1 MKLLFTYLILICI
14 PRFANAQF
22 ITVTGSW
29 NPSVSNTQ
37 ISEAG
42 LNYTGS
48 TSSLSNQVL
57 IRVMRSTSFFSGLLT
72 WRVDVSKSD
81 INWNNN
87 LVLSNVRTGNG
98 TFQSTFFSSGIS
110 GGTTF
115 QTITNAN
122 TPFFNGNGNITNIPI
137 QFQLSGY
144 SLLIPAGTYST
155 NVIYTLIAL

>member
-1 MKLLFTYLILICI
+1 MKKYTLLLFLTLNVNYLK
-14 PRFANAQF
+14 AQF

-29 NPSVSNTQ
+29 SPSISNTL
-37 ISEAG
+37 ITEAG
-42 LNYTGS
+42 LDFSGS
-48 TSSLSNQVL
+48 TTSLSNQVL
-57 IRVMRSTSFFSGLLT
+57 IRVMRSTSFFSGLST
-72 WRVDVSKSD
+72 WRVDVNKSD

-87 LVLSNVRTGNG
+87 LVLSTVRTGNG

-122 TPFFNGNGNITNIPI
+122 TPFFSGNGNITNIPI
-137 QFQLSGY
+137 QFRLSGY
-144 SLLIPAGTYST
+144 SVLIPAGNYST

>member
-1 MKLLFTYLILICI
+1 MKKYALLLFLTLNVNCLK
-14 PRFANAQF
+14 AQF
-22 ITVTGSW
+22 ITVSGSW
-29 NPSVSNTQ
+29 SPSVSNTQ

-42 LNYTGS
+42 LNYAGS
-48 TSSLSNQVL
+48 STSLSNQVL
-57 IRVMRSTSFFSGLLT
+57 IRVMRSTSFFSGLLS

-81 INWNNN
+81 INWNNS

-122 TPFFNGNGNITNIPI
+122 TPFFSGNGNIINIPI
-137 QFQLSGY
+137 QLQLSGY
-144 SLLIPAGTYST
+144 SVLIPAGNYST
-155 NVIYTLIAL
+155 NIIYTLVAL